1 MSVVSQAILLGFS
14 NSSATS
20 EAYWYATIGNTSSN
34 KGYDVRV
41 DSSKNVY
48 LSGST
53 YPDHSIIVKYDSS
66 GSLQWQRTITAD
78 EAEITNLGLDG
89 SDNIYVVGDTESNSQ
104 GGRDFYI
111 VKLNSSGTSQWQR
124 GLGAS
129 GSEEAIG
136 HIATDSSGNT
146 YGCGY
151 ADSGDEMF
159 LFKYNSSGTLQ
170 WQRKLGPSG
179 DQAYHT
185 DVALDSSGNVYASGE
200 SNVGGS
206 GNPAL
211 TLVKYNSSGTLQ
223 WKKSLQ
229 GSSNSEEGTGVAV
242 DSSSNVYVV
251 GDVESAG
258 AGGNDILLVKYNDSG
273 VVQWKR
279 AIGGTNSDRGTGVA
293 VDSSG
298 NVYICG
304 QGASGGP
311 YFNDYII
318 IAKFNSSGSL
328 QWERTIKG
336 PTNQN
341 NKDIRAERI
350 RVDGSDN
357 LYVAGFTE
365 AAGQGSDDLFV
376 FKLPNDGSLTGT
388 HGSFVYAASSLTLT
402 TSISLTEA
410 NLGLSGSNGNLTDY
424 AQNLTVSTSSF
435 TSATTSL

>member
-20 EAYWYATIGNTSSN
+20 EAYWYATIGNASSN

-48 LSGST
+48 LAGST
-53 YPDHSIIVKYDSS
+53 YPDHSIIVKYDAN

-89 SDNIYVVGDTESNSQ
+89 SDNVYVVGDTESNSQ

-151 ADSGDEMF
+151 ADAADEMF

-170 WQRKLGPSG
+170 WQRKLGPST
-179 DQAYHT
+179 DQAFHN
-185 DVALDSSGNVYASGE
+185 DIALDSSGNAYAAGEADLGTANESG
-200 SNVGGS
+200 
-206 GNPAL
+206 L

-229 GSSNSEEGTGVAV
+229 GSSNREEGAGVAV
-242 DSSSNVYVV
+242 DSSSNVYVC
-251 GDVESAG
+251 GSTQSAG
-258 AGGNDILLVKYNDSG
+258 AGSNDILLVKYNDSG
-273 VVQWKR
+273 AVQWKR
-279 AIGGTNSDRGTGVA
+279 ALGGTGNDRGTGVA

-304 QGASGGP
+304 YGDGGHSS
-311 YFNDYII
+311 DYMI
-318 IAKFNSSGSL
+318 IAKFDSSGSL
-328 QWERTIKG
+328 QWERTIKS
-336 PTNQN
+336 TLNQTS
-341 NKDIRAERI
+341 KEYRAERI
-350 RVDGSDN
+350 RVDGSNN
-357 LYVAGFTE
+357 LYVAGRTKAE
-365 AAGQGSDDLFV
+365 GQGSDDLFV
-376 FKLPNDGSLTGT
+376 IKLPNDGSLTGT
-388 HGSFVYAASSLTLT
+388 HGSFTYAASSFTLT
-402 TSISLTEA
+402 TSFSLSAA

-424 AQNLTVSTSSF
+424 AQSLTVSTSSF